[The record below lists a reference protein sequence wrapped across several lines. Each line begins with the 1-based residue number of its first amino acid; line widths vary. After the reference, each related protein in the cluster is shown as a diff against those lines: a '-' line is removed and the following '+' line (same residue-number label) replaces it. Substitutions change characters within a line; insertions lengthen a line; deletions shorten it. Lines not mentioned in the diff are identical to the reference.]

1 MEVEEVK
8 LPGVGLRRDFACLNG
23 RRVGVLSKKSGE
35 RQLIVYDDVDPD
47 SVLVSVDMDADEAS
61 VLAELLGAPRVVER
75 LNRLREQIEG
85 LATAGIPISPDSPFV
100 ERTLGDAEIRT
111 RTGVS
116 IVAVARRDGVELS
129 PRPDFRFHAGDKV
142 VVVGTD
148 EGVKA
153 ADAILNPSS

>member
-1 MEVEEVK
+1 
-8 LPGVGLRRDFACLNG
+8 
-23 RRVGVLSKKSGE
+23 VLSKKTGE

-47 SVLVSVDMDADEAS
+47 RVLVSVDMDAEEAS

-75 LNRLREQIEG
+75 LNRLREQVDG
-85 LATAGIPISPDSPFV
+85 LATAGIPISPESPFV
-100 ERTLGDAEIRT
+100 ERTLGDAGIRT

-129 PRPDFRFHAGDKV
+129 PRPDYVFQAGDKV
-142 VVVGTD
+142 IVVGTN

-153 ADAILNPSS
+153 ADAILNPS